1 MRSLFID
8 CPTGLSGDL
17 ILAGLIDLGVPIS
30 VIEES
35 LFLVGLKNSFS
46 IKAVESKSFGLRGLR
61 LFVKSLERS
70 KSERSWSDIR
80 HLILNSDLSS
90 KVRSNSLAVFKSIA
104 KAEALVHGN
113 KIEDVHFHEVGS
125 IDSLVDVIGV
135 CAAVEYLKLDQ
146 IICSTPP
153 LGHGSVETEHGLL
166 PVPAPAVLEIAK
178 ANSIKIFSIINEP
191 PYELTT
197 PTGLA
202 LMSVLANSFGM
213 PSEFELK
220 EVGVGLGHRKLD
232 RPNLLRACLIN
243 DLDPRKSSKSLNEL
257 HWQRIIVQESWID
270 DSTPEELA
278 QLIDELR
285 SSGAIDVI
293 CQPVQMKKGRQGVS
307 VKALVSPEKASTLR
321 LVWFD
326 HGTTI
331 GLRESN
337 EGRWVL
343 ERRRGSLITP
353 YGKVLAKQVK
363 RPDGHLSIKVEHDEL
378 VRLSRKFGR
387 KLHEFKEEILD
398 LSNEFIPEEE
408 WKC

>member
-1 MRSLFID
+1 
-8 CPTGLSGDL
+8 
-17 ILAGLIDLGVPIS
+17 
-30 VIEES
+30 
-35 LFLVGLKNSFS
+35 
-46 IKAVESKSFGLRGLR
+46 
-61 LFVKSLERS
+61 
-70 KSERSWSDIR
+70 
-80 HLILNSDLSS
+80 
-90 KVRSNSLAVFKSIA
+90 
-104 KAEALVHGN
+104 
-113 KIEDVHFHEVGS
+113 
-125 IDSLVDVIGV
+125 
-135 CAAVEYLKLDQ
+135 
-146 IICSTPP
+146 
-153 LGHGSVETEHGLL
+153 
-166 PVPAPAVLEIAK
+166 
-178 ANSIKIFSIINEP
+178 
-191 PYELTT
+191 
-197 PTGLA
+197 
-202 LMSVLANSFGM
+202 
-213 PSEFELK
+213 
-220 EVGVGLGHRKLD
+220 
-232 RPNLLRACLIN
+232 
-243 DLDPRKSSKSLNEL
+243 
-257 HWQRIIVQESWID
+257 
-270 DSTPEELA
+270 TPEELA